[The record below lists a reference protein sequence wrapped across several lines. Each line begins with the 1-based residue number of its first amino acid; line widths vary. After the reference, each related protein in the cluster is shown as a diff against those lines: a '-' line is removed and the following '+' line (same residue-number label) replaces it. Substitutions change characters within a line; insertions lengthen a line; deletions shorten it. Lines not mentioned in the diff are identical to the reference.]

1 MAIIRLIVW
10 FILFHVGIDFWI
22 FPNYFI
28 DSNNP
33 LDSFMPLLE
42 VEKREDMFD
51 LRMLV
56 LRIASVAA
64 IVYGVTEFMKEPQTL
79 EDMQNAFGSL
89 NSDVFEWGQN
99 KFLGVVD
106 DSQAIEHKKS
116 AKEIFAEAFMDDE
129 SMFKSTQRGYADE
142 AEMKAAYEKE
152 MKRKAQEVLNEGYD
166 EEDYANAA
174 EEIEVSDSL
183 DALMNDDDDE
193 EDDDEEEQ
201 FADEIEVVEVTE
213 TIQEVETPIESEAVA
228 ESTNDLIEA
237 DEDTTVEVTTET
249 T

>member
-1 MAIIRLIVW
+1 
-10 FILFHVGIDFWI
+10 
-22 FPNYFI
+22 
-28 DSNNP
+28 
-33 LDSFMPLLE
+33 
-42 VEKREDMFD
+42 
-51 LRMLV
+51 
-56 LRIASVAA
+56 
-64 IVYGVTEFMKEPQTL
+64 
-79 EDMQNAFGSL
+79 
-89 NSDVFEWGQN
+89 
-99 KFLGVVD
+99 
-106 DSQAIEHKKS
+106 
-116 AKEIFAEAFMDDE
+116 MDDE

-201 FADEIEVVEVTE
+201 FVDEIEVVEVTE

-228 ESTNDLIEA
+228 ESTNDLVEA
-237 DEDTTVEVTTET
+237 DEDNTVEVTTET